1 MQIIKKGCK
10 NLTRIK
16 ICGIKERENAKQ
28 VAALNIDF
36 MGLIFAKSP
45 RQVSLNSA
53 KILSELIQNKGK
65 KAIGV
70 FVDESDE
77 FIINSALKARLN
89 GVQIQKSID
98 KSLFERLKELNL
110 SVWQVISVGQDLQIP
125 TEINADLVLFDTKG
139 ALKGGNGV
147 SFNWD
152 LLKNYDKE
160 FALAGG
166 LGLDNATFALNATN
180 AKGQKPCVLDLNSR
194 VEKEVGI
201 KDVGLI
207 QEILDKMGR

>member
-1 MQIIKKGCK
+1 MIK
-10 NLTRIK
+10 IK
-16 ICGIKERENAKQ
+16 ICGIKERENAAQ
-28 VAALNIDF
+28 VASLNVDF

-45 RQVSLNSA
+45 RQVSVNLAQN
-53 KILSELIQNKGK
+53 LSEIIQSKGK

-77 FIINSALKARLN
+77 FILNSAQNANLN
-89 GVQIQKSID
+89 GVQIQKNISQN
-98 KSLFERLKELNL
+98 LFERLKKLNL
-110 SVWQVISVGQDLQIP
+110 SVWQVISVGEILQMP
-125 TEINADLVLFDTKG
+125 AEIHADLVLFDTKG

-166 LGLDNATFALNATN
+166 IGVDNVEKAL
-180 AKGQKPCVLDLNSR
+180 KFKPCILDINSR
-194 VEKEVGI
+194 VENSSGL
-201 KDVGLI
+201 KDIDLI
-207 QEILDKMGR
+207 QELLTKIGR

>member
-1 MQIIKKGCK
+1 MQTIKKGCK

-16 ICGIKERENAKQ
+16 ICGIKERENAAQ
-28 VAALNIDF
+28 VAALNVDF

-53 KILSELIQNKGK
+53 KNLSELIQKNGK

-77 FIINSALKARLN
+77 FIINSALKAKLN

-147 SFNWD
+147 KFNWD

-166 LGLDNATFALNATN
+166 LGTDNALQALEY
-180 AKGQKPCVLDLNSR
+180 KPCILDINSR
-194 VEKEVGI
+194 VENASGL
-201 KDVGLI
+201 KDIALI
-207 QEILDKMGR
+207 QELLRKVGR

>member
-1 MQIIKKGCK
+1 MTK
-10 NLTRIK
+10 IK
-16 ICGIKERENAKQ
+16 ICGIKERENAAQ
-28 VAALNIDF
+28 VANLNVDF

-45 RQVSLNSA
+45 RQVSVSVA
-53 KILSELIQNKGK
+53 KNLSELIQKNGK

-77 FIINSALKARLN
+77 FILNSAREAHLN
-89 GVQIQKSID
+89 GVQIQKSIS

-110 SVWQVISVGQDLQIP
+110 SVWQVVSVGEILQIP
-125 TEINADLVLFDTKG
+125 AQINADLVLFDTKG

-147 SFNWD
+147 AFEWD

-166 LGLDNATFALNATN
+166 IGVDNVEQAL
-180 AKGQKPCVLDLNSR
+180 KFKPCILDINSR
-194 VEKEVGI
+194 VENSSGL
-201 KDVGLI
+201 KDIALI
-207 QEILDKMGR
+207 QELLTKVGRK